1 MIIERII
8 FSAANLP
15 PRFRQDFS
23 KGGRTKQAFK
33 EETDINWIMR
43 KYDKTGLIDHL
54 AKHGGEYGFASS
66 ITLHE
71 AMNVVV
77 KAEQMF
83 ADLPASARS
92 RFKGEPGKFLDFVQ
106 NPENQA
112 EMLELGLMKP
122 GFVMPPV
129 PAEPAVAPSAP
140 ITPEGDA
147 GDTPAESESG
157 AAL

>member
-1 MIIERII
+1 MKI
-8 FSAANLP
+8 FSAAKLP

-23 KGGRTKQAFK
+23 KGGRTKQAFA

-43 KYDKTGLIDHL
+43 KYDKTGLVDHL

-71 AMNVVV
+71 AMNVVAR
-77 KAEQMF
+77 AEAMF

-92 RFKGEPGKFLDFVQ
+92 RFEGDPGAFLDFVQ

-112 EMLELGLMKP
+112 EMLKLGLMRP
-122 GFVMPPV
+122 GFSIPEVPV
-129 PAEPAVAPSAP
+129 VPAVAPSAP
-140 ITPEGDA
+140 ITPEVPSETVVDA
-147 GDTPAESESG
+147 AAAAGSSED
-157 AAL
+157 A